1 MSRESMG
8 APAILGH
15 PQDEAPLYIIRFTP
29 TRDLI
34 EPSEA
39 TQADIL
45 IVQTAIAYAGG
56 LDVAIDLV
64 HITPSTQLAC
74 RHGFPLGHPR

>member
-1 MSRESMG
+1 MSRQRMD

-15 PQDEAPLYIIRFTP
+15 PQDEAPLCIIRFTP

-39 TQADIL
+39 TLADIL
-45 IVQTAIAYAGG
+45 IVQNAIA
-56 LDVAIDLV
+56 
-64 HITPSTQLAC
+64 
-74 RHGFPLGHPR
+74 